1 MTSDP
6 LWTFAC
12 AFYGRPGVAAAC
24 LALQDE
30 GGADVPLL
38 LYLIWC
44 GRTGRRLDAS
54 ALAGAE
60 ARIGPW
66 RGQVISPLRAIRRA
80 MRSDILSGQT
90 TEALRERIKLAEI
103 EAERLA
109 LAALFEAAPVPDMP
123 ASSGGEALALYAA
136 HLGRTWP
143 EAPLRVLATAL
154 EG

>member
-1 MTSDP
+1 MIGDP

-30 GGADVPLL
+30 GGVDVPLL

-60 ARIGPW
+60 ARIAPW
-66 RGQVISPLRAIRRA
+66 RGQVIIPLRTIRRA
-80 MRSDILSGQT
+80 MRSDLLPGQVT
-90 TEALRERIKLAEI
+90 DPLRERVKLAEI

-109 LAALFEAAPVPDMP
+109 LVALFEAAPVPDAP
-123 ASSGGEALALYAA
+123 ASSGAEALALYAT
-136 HLGRTWP
+136 HLGRPWP
-143 EAPLRVLATAL
+143 EAPLRVLTRAL
-154 EG
+154 EE

>member
-66 RGQVISPLRAIRRA
+66 RLRRWKTI
-80 MRSDILSGQT
+80 
-90 TEALRERIKLAEI
+90 
-103 EAERLA
+103 
-109 LAALFEAAPVPDMP
+109 
-123 ASSGGEALALYAA
+123 
-136 HLGRTWP
+136 
-143 EAPLRVLATAL
+143 
-154 EG
+154 

>member
-44 GRTGRRLDAS
+44 GRTGRRLDARRS
-54 ALAGAE
+54 PERKPDWPLA
-60 ARIGPW
+60 
-66 RGQVISPLRAIRRA
+66 
-80 MRSDILSGQT
+80 
-90 TEALRERIKLAEI
+90 
-103 EAERLA
+103 
-109 LAALFEAAPVPDMP
+109 
-123 ASSGGEALALYAA
+123 
-136 HLGRTWP
+136 RTGDYSLTGDP
-143 EAPLRVLATAL
+143 PGDAV
-154 EG
+154 